1 MVRGALDFGMS
12 PMESR
17 RNMETPGMMKVGA
30 ERIILDMEVYR
41 TATSAHFLDIPISS
55 PFSSWILMPLLISP
69 MRMQ

>member
-1 MVRGALDFGMS
+1 MDFGMS

>member
-1 MVRGALDFGMS
+1 MDFGMS

-17 RNMETPGMMKVGA
+17 RNIETPGMMKVGA
-30 ERIILDMEVYR
+30 ERIILDMDVYR
-41 TATSAHFLDIPISS
+41 TATSAHFLETPISS